1 MSGNSPYVIT
11 QPGPGFPG
19 SSTTVGGGGGYYTD
33 VAFRDPLDKLRASG
47 GSLPEAQYPAGYLG
61 NITDRQEDK
70 LLGKVK
76 ERLNDRSY
84 QRGVHVGSKVGQK
97 AYYWDSIMNP
107 TMGLE
112 RQGETAVRSGNVIST
127 ARYAPT
133 GNPVERLAHGGT
145 TASFS
150 MGEQAQLYRQYGV
163 ETNKTNSPLE
173 FLKTMRPPWS

>member
-1 MSGNSPYVIT
+1 MAGNSPYVIT
-11 QPGPGFPG
+11 QPGPPFPG
-19 SSTTVGGGGGYYTD
+19 SSQVYGGGGSLVD

-47 GSLPEAQYPAGYLG
+47 GSLPEAQYPSGYLG
-61 NITDRQEDK
+61 NIVDRQQDK

-97 AYYWDSIMNP
+97 AYYWDKVMNP
-107 TMGLE
+107 MMGLE
-112 RQGETAVRSGNVIST
+112 RQNETASRAGNTIST
-127 ARYAPT
+127 ARYAPS
-133 GNPVERLAHGGT
+133 GDPVERLAHGGT

-163 ETNKTNSPLE
+163 ETGKTNSPLD